1 MKKTGYKINAIGV
14 EKNQIALRMFKH
26 EADTVKYMAEK
37 ECMGWGAMAR
47 VYVLAGMKAMG
58 VHVEEPSKQ

>member
-1 MKKTGYKINAIGV
+1 MKKTGYKITAKGV
-14 EKNQIALRMFKH
+14 EKNQIALRMYKH
-26 EADTVKYMAEK
+26 EVDVLKYMAEK
-37 ECMGWGAMAR
+37 ECMGWGALAR